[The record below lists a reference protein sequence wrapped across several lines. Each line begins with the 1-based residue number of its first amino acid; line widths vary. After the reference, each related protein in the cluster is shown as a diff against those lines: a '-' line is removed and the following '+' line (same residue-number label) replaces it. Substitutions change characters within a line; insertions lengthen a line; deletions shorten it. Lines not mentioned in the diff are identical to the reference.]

1 MEHHMFEILSY
12 LTKKK
17 NGKEFCVPH
26 YGLALVLPI
35 GEQNDD

>member
-1 MEHHMFEILSY
+1 MFEILSY

-17 NGKEFCVPH
+17 KKKKGKEFCVPH